1 MPTIIILKYDATK
14 CNKNIE
20 DLKKTKEKKG
30 SAADNLKENPISL

>member
-20 DLKKTKEKKG
+20 DLKRQKKKNGISSAEK
-30 SAADNLKENPISL
+30 KENPICL

>member
-20 DLKKTKEKKG
+20 DLKKTKEKNGISSGEK
-30 SAADNLKENPISL
+30 KENPICL

>member
-20 DLKKTKEKKG
+20 ATLNSGNGEDIER
-30 SAADNLKENPISL
+30 NH